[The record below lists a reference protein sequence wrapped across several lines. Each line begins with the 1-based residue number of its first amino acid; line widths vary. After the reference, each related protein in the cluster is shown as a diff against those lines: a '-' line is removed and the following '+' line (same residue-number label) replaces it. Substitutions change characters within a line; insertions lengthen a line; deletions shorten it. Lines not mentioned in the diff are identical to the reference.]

1 MAHCGKWRWRRRSH
15 RRCSPSQGANRGIAQ
30 KSYPTNTQLRLY
42 RLPTIDAAVE
52 IKRSKSSQA
61 IVDLE
66 TPAPYELGEA
76 GTLINDLYRR
86 S

>member
-1 MAHCGKWRWRRRSH
+1 
-15 RRCSPSQGANRGIAQ
+15 
-30 KSYPTNTQLRLY
+30 LRLY
-42 RLPTIDAAVE
+42 RLPTIDAAVD

-66 TPAPYELGEA
+66 TPALYELGEA